1 MEGPNTEEMDKNN
14 GGWINND
21 GEEIENV
28 FGFNENAELVNGRS
42 AMVGFAMLIITE
54 LFFQGEPV
62 MKTIFGIS

>member
-1 MEGPNTEEMDKNN
+1 MSNSNKRTTDDGNAR
-14 GGWINND
+14 WVNND

-42 AMVGFAMLIITE
+42 AMVGFIMLIITE

-62 MKTIFGIS
+62 MKTIFGIN

>member
-1 MEGPNTEEMDKNN
+1 MEGPNTEEMEKNN